1 MEEWERAE
9 GRRQAARRRKRR
21 RRRTLLRLAGLC
33 FVALLAWALLKAL
46 GGEPQQG
53 EYPQQVL
60 GVPVYTSLAPEGGKN
75 RPGTKREIQYIVIH
89 ETGNPAAGADAK
101 AHGKLQAG
109 GGEGTTSWHYT
120 VDEREIWHSIPDDE
134 VAYHA
139 GDGPEGEGNLHG
151 IGIELCV
158 NQDGDFEKT
167 FDNAARL
174 TGWLMHTYDIP
185 IDRVRQ
191 HFDFSGKN
199 CPEQIRAQDR
209 MDRFLELARQY
220 AKQAAED
227 PEAGKTS

>member
-21 RRRTLLRLAGLC
+21 RRQTLLRLAGLC
-33 FVALLAWALLKAL
+33 FAALLAFALLKAL
-46 GGEPQQG
+46 GGQPRQG

-60 GVPVYTSLAPEGGKN
+60 GVPVYTSLAPEGGQN
-75 RPGTKREIQYIVIH
+75 RPGVKREIKYIVIH

-101 AHGKLQAG
+101 AHGKLQAA
-109 GGEGTTSWHYT
+109 GGEGKTSWHYT
-120 VDEREIWHSIPDDE
+120 VDDKEIWHSIPDDE
-134 VAYHA
+134 EAYHA
-139 GDGPEGEGNLHG
+139 GDGADGEGNLHG

-174 TGWLMHTYDIP
+174 TGWLMYAYDIP
-185 IDRVRQ
+185 ADRVRQ

-209 MDRFLELARQY
+209 MGQFVELARQY